1 MYIIVKSSEKD
12 RYRSSVLK
20 SFGVNENATAEQ
32 KEAAEVIIARTAE
45 ITNGG
50 NNQ

>member
-12 RYRSSVLK
+12 RYINSVLK

-32 KEAAEVIIARTAE
+32 KEAAEVIIARTSE
-45 ITNGG
+45 ITRGG
-50 NNQ
+50 NNK